1 MKVVA
6 VYSTKG
12 GVGKTTATVN
22 LAWEAARDVRVLL
35 WDLDPQGA
43 ATYLFTVK
51 PKLKGGVDALISGKT
66 ATLDAVR
73 STGFEN
79 LDVIP
84 ADDTYRE
91 LELVIDGAKKSTQR
105 IAMVLDSV
113 TNDYDVVILDC
124 PPGASLVAENAIHV
138 ADVVVL
144 PLVPS
149 PLSMRSLDQV
159 RLIVAATAKKTR
171 VLAFLSMVDRRKTAH
186 RFAAESLSSANS
198 EIVQVIVPAT
208 VVVDRMGAERAPV
221 GTFAASSEAAR
232 AFAKLWVEVRRA
244 SGLTTASGQKKAKG

>member
-12 GVGKTTATVN
+12 GVGKTTAAVN
-22 LAWEAARDVRVLL
+22 LAWEASRDLRVLL

-43 ATYLFTVK
+43 ATFLFDVK

-66 ATLDAVR
+66 DAGKAAR
-73 STGFEN
+73 STAFER

-84 ADDTYRE
+84 ADDSYRD
-91 LELVIDGAKKSTQR
+91 LELVIDGARKSTHR
-105 IAMVLDSV
+105 IARVLDSV
-113 TNDYDVVILDC
+113 RSDYDVVILDC

-149 PLSMRSLDQV
+149 PLALRSLEQV
-159 RLIVAATAKKTR
+159 GGLVASTAKKTP

-186 RFAAESLSSANS
+186 RVALESLPTTHR
-198 EIVQVIVPAT
+198 EVIDVFVPAT
-208 VVVDRMGAERAPV
+208 VVIERMGTELAPV
-221 GTFAASSEAAR
+221 ATFAPTTEAAR
-232 AFAKLWVEVRRA
+232 SFAALWVAVRRA
-244 SGLTTASGQKKAKG
+244 AGLKKSKH